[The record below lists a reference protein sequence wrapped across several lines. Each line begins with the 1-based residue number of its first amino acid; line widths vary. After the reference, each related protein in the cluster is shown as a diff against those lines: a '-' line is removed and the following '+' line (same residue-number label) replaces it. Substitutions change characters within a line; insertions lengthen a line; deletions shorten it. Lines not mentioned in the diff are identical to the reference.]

1 MKYLRTLLIFIAF
14 PTFLF
19 AQSNYKPGYAVN
31 QRGDTLKGFIDLR
44 EWDLNPQSVS
54 FKKVVSDANSTQF
67 GPAEVKYVEVS
78 GLTAF
83 RSYSGLITND
93 STNPDNR
100 AGDETAPDTSMR
112 MAAIFLKVV
121 DAGSKVT
128 LYSYKDEY
136 KTRYFI
142 AEAPDFKAVEL
153 IYRASKLSEQNTYR
167 KQLSA
172 TALRFNELDDQ
183 TITRIARAEYGEDDL
198 VKITNKI
205 NHISTE
211 AYQKKHYTGKS
222 YNFFVGAGV
231 NINNTSPSA
240 DAPYYGSGGRAAT
253 SYRPAV
259 FLGVNLF
266 GNPAT
271 RRLQFRVE
279 LSAAQSQYKSL
290 YTSDYSPYL
299 PTEASYDEL
308 ALSVTPMII
317 FNFYNADN
325 LKIFG
330 GAGISFSHYSF
341 SNSYLG
347 TQNHDGSESDI
358 AANDPYYFN
367 TFDNTFV
374 LRAGVQV
381 GKHLII
387 FGDYQ
392 SGVSST
398 KGGYFE
404 LSSTCEHVGL
414 NYLFE

>member
-1 MKYLRTLLIFIAF
+1 MRYLKTLLIFITF
-14 PTFLF
+14 PAFLF
-19 AQSNYKPGYAVN
+19 AQSNYKPGYVVN

-44 EWDLNPQSVS
+44 EWDLAPQSVS

-67 GPAEVKYVEVS
+67 GPAEVRYVEVS
-78 GLTAF
+78 DLTAF

-121 DAGSKVT
+121 DAGTKVT

-142 AEAPDFKAVEL
+142 AEAPDFKPVEL
-153 IYRASKLSEQNTYR
+153 IYRASRVSEQNTYR

-172 TALRFNELDDQ
+172 TASRFNELDDQ
-183 TITRIARAEYGEDDL
+183 TITRIARAEYKEDDL
-198 VKITNKI
+198 LYVINKI
-205 NHISTE
+205 NHVSAE
-211 AYQKKHYTGKS
+211 AYQKKHYAGKS
-222 YNFFVGAGV
+222 YYFFAGVGV
-231 NINNTSPSA
+231 NINNTSPST

-253 SYRPAV
+253 SYRPAF
-259 FLGVNLF
+259 FLGANF
-266 GNPAT
+266 FANPAT
-271 RRLQFRVE
+271 RKLQFRIE

-317 FNFYNADN
+317 FNVYNRDN
-325 LKIFG
+325 FKIFG
-330 GAGISFSHYSF
+330 GAGISGTYYSF

-347 TQNHDGSESDI
+347 SQKHDNSESYI
-358 AANDPYYFN
+358 AANNPYYFN
-367 TFDNTFV
+367 TFDDTFII
-374 LRAGVQV
+374 RAGVQV

-398 KGGYFE
+398 KGGYFG